1 MHILTAAALAAVTLA
16 AAPACAAPIPQPR
29 TAAEVPLY
37 PGLVKTGQ
45 EAVAADSEV
54 LMDWNDP
61 IPFVAGTRVLYT
73 VAATPEEVHA
83 FYLGK
88 LGGKIEY
95 GSEDGHETIKPGGS
109 TPVILSFHPHDFGP
123 GMAPNGD
130 EMPGS
135 RKKALLVRSRKALA
149 SGEWVNESQFQWII
163 KDAKG
168 DLRSFQVD
176 VQDDGL
182 AKDWSSWRPN
192 TTVAIRVSQFRH

>member
-1 MHILTAAALAAVTLA
+1 MRILTVAAIAAASL

-29 TAAEVPLY
+29 TAAEVPLF
-37 PGLVKTGQ
+37 PGLTKTGQ
-45 EAVAADSEV
+45 QAVAPDSEV

-61 IPFVAGTRVLYT
+61 IPFVSGTRVTYT

-83 FYLGK
+83 FYLSK

-95 GSEDGHETIKPGGS
+95 SSEDGHETVKPGGS
-109 TPVILSFHPHDFGP
+109 TPVILSFHPHDFDYGV
-123 GMAPNGD
+123 APDGRQ
-130 EMPGS
+130 MPGS
-135 RKKALLVRSRKALA
+135 KKRALLTGARKPLPG
-149 SGEWVNESQFQWII
+149 GEWVSESQFQWII
-163 KDAKG
+163 RDAKG

-182 AKDWSSWRPN
+182 ARDWSSWRPN